1 MSSFRDNDITTPW
14 PRELSD
20 IASVSLCLPLYLS
33 QFNGRDQKTTER
45 KAKRKRKAQR
55 IRKQQTAR
63 ADKQGMVTL
72 QDDVTLRDLYRA
84 DRYQHTNERS

>member
-20 IASVSLCLPLYLS
+20 IASVSLFLLFYLNDPTPACVTPHK
-33 QFNGRDQKTTER
+33 NGKGKEMDRTKE
-45 KAKRKRKAQR
+45 KRK
-55 IRKQQTAR
+55 

-84 DRYQHTNERS
+84 DRYQHSNERS

>member
-1 MSSFRDNDITTPW
+1 MTPHKIGKGKEVD
-14 PRELSD
+14 RTKE
-20 IASVSLCLPLYLS
+20 
-33 QFNGRDQKTTER
+33 
-45 KAKRKRKAQR
+45 KR
-55 IRKQQTAR
+55 R

>member
-20 IASVSLCLPLYLS
+20 IASVSLCLLILFQCPPPACVTLYK
-33 QFNGRDQKTTER
+33 NGKGKEMDGTRE
-45 KAKRKRKAQR
+45 KRK
-55 IRKQQTAR
+55 